1 MKNRVNMLFEDK
13 KRVWAY
19 WRVST
24 SKQSEGRQI
33 KIFEDYGLD
42 NLFIRGDKITG
53 KSNAEDRN
61 MYSEMKKLMVPG
73 DYLLIKNLDR
83 LGRDKKLILK
93 EYWNLVDKGI
103 NILIID
109 TPYLSSEDLKAQAEK
124 QADIFK
130 DFTMDTG
137 NGLLDDFIS
146 GLGELIKKLMIG
158 MIDQQLENEALRAE
172 AERENIALRVK
183 EGVKIAQERLRSE
196 NRGWG
201 RPRIEVIPEV
211 DEIIRRWNSKEIMQ
225 KEALKN
231 LKIYGI
237 GRTTAY
243 KLKMNKS

>member
-1 MKNRVNMLFEDK
+1 MKNRVNMLFQDK

-42 NLFIRGDKITG
+42 SLFIRGDKITG

-93 EYWNLVDKGI
+93 EYWDLVDRGI

-124 QADIFK
+124 QVNIFK
-130 DFTMDTG
+130 DFTTNTG
-137 NGLLDDFIS
+137 NGLLDDFIN
-146 GLGELIKKLMIG
+146 GIGELIKKLMIG
-158 MIDQQLENEALRAE
+158 TIEQQLENEALRAE
-172 AERENIALRVK
+172 AERENITLRVK
-183 EGVKIAQERLRSE
+183 EGVKIAQDRLRSE

-201 RPRIEVIPEV
+201 RPCIEITPEIEVI
-211 DEIIRRWNSKEIMQ
+211 IKSWNSREIMQ
-225 KEALKN
+225 KEALNK
-231 LKIYGI
+231 LKEHGI

-243 KLKMNKS
+243 KLKSNK

>member
-33 KIFEDYGLD
+33 KIFKDYGLD
-42 NLFIRGDKITG
+42 NLFIRGDKVTG

-109 TPYLSSEDLKAQAEK
+109 TPYLSSEDLKSQAEK

-130 DFTMDTG
+130 DFTMNTG

-158 MIDQQLENEALRAE
+158 IIDQQLENEALRAE

-183 EGVKIAQERLRSE
+183 EGVNIAKERLRNE

-201 RPRIEVIPEV
+201 RPCIEVTPEV
-211 DEIIRRWNSKEIMQ
+211 EEIIKRWNSREIMQ

-231 LKIYGI
+231 LKLYGI

-243 KLKMNKS
+243 KLKLNKS

>member
-1 MKNRVNMLFEDK
+1 MKNRVNMLFQDK

-83 LGRDKKLILK
+83 LGRNKKLILK
-93 EYWNLVDKGI
+93 EYWNLVDRGI
-103 NILIID
+103 NVLIID

-124 QADIFK
+124 QVNIFK
-130 DFTMDTG
+130 DFTTNTG
-137 NGLLDDFIS
+137 NGLLDDFIN
-146 GLGELIKKLMIG
+146 GIGELIKKLMIG

-172 AERENIALRVK
+172 AERENITLRVK
-183 EGVKIAQERLRSE
+183 EGVKIAQDRLKSK

-201 RPRIEVIPEV
+201 RPRIEITPEV
-211 DEIIRRWNSKEIMQ
+211 EKIIKSWNSREIMQ
-225 KEALKN
+225 KEALKK
-231 LKIYGI
+231 LKEHGI

-243 KLKMNKS
+243 KLKK

>member
-1 MKNRVNMLFEDK
+1 MKNRVNLLFEEK

-42 NLFIRGDKITG
+42 NLFIRGDKVTG
-53 KSNAEDRN
+53 RSNAEDRV

-83 LGRDKKLILK
+83 LGRDKNLILE
-93 EYWNLVDKGI
+93 EYWNLVDRGI

-124 QADIFK
+124 QAEIFK
-130 DFTMDTG
+130 DFTMKTG

-146 GLGELIKKLMIG
+146 GLGELIKKLMVG
-158 MIDQQLENEALRAE
+158 MIDQQLENEALRAQ
-172 AERENIALRVK
+172 AERESIALRVK
-183 EGVKIAQERLRSE
+183 EGVKIAQERLKRE

-201 RPRIEVIPEV
+201 RPSIEVTSEV
-211 DEIIRRWNSKEIMQ
+211 ENIIKKWNSKEIMQ
-225 KEALKN
+225 KEALVY
-231 LKIYGI
+231 LKKMGI

-243 KLKMNKS
+243 KLKLNK